1 MDKNSFNNYQKKPS
15 YEKKLQDMKALL
27 LDSEKCKEIAKKLS
41 EYISDDN
48 KGKSWIIDLP
58 MFLINF

>member
-48 KGKSWIIDLP
+48 KGKS
-58 MFLINF
+58 